1 MSATLDADHAKLLI
15 ADKEIALTPYE
26 ACAVLVLQ
34 RQRGKFVRHDQLAAW
49 MLTARRELG
58 FRVNST
64 FPPPDAKWQIA
75 NLRRKL
81 RQAGIDSNK
90 VIARK
95 DGWGYCWRDE

>member
-34 RQRGKFVRHDQLAAW
+34 RQRGKFVRHDQLAER

-58 FRVNST
+58 FRINGS

-75 NLRRKL
+75 NIRRKL
-81 RQAGIDSNK
+81 RQVGIDSNK

-95 DGWGYCWRDE
+95 AGWGYCWRDA

>member
-34 RQRGKFVRHDQLAAW
+34 RWRGKYVRHDQLAEW

-58 FRVNST
+58 FRINGS

-75 NLRRKL
+75 NIRRKL
-81 RQAGIDSNK
+81 RQVGIDSNK

-95 DGWGYCWRDE
+95 AGWGYCWRDA